1 MRRFL
6 RSLLLS
12 LALCPLAA
20 MALEPVNINTA
31 DAVALQQ
38 INGIGPSKAN
48 AIIEYRKEHG
58 PFATVDDLVKVPGI
72 GEKSLANMKPQLTAG
87 AATAATAS
95 AAKGKGGKA
104 GGK

>member
-20 MALEPVNINTA
+20 MALEPVNINSA
-31 DAVALQQ
+31 DAAALQQ
-38 INGIGPSKAN
+38 VNGIGPSKAK

-58 PFATVDDLVKVPGI
+58 AFATVDDLVKVPGI

-87 AATAATAS
+87 TATVAPASTAK
-95 AAKGKGGKA
+95 AKGGKA
-104 GGK
+104 GSK

>member
-12 LALCPLAA
+12 LALSPLAA

-31 DAVALQQ
+31 DAATLQQ

-48 AIIEYRKEHG
+48 AIIEYRKANG
-58 PFATVDDLVKVPGI
+58 PFATADDLVKVPGI
-72 GEKSLANMKPQLTAG
+72 GEKSLMALKPQITVG
-87 AATAATAS
+87 TATAAPAT
-95 AAKGKGGKA
+95 AAKGGGAKGK
-104 GGK
+104 K

>member
-12 LALCPLAA
+12 LALCPLAV

-48 AIIEYRKEHG
+48 AIIEYRKENG

-72 GEKSLANMKPQLTAG
+72 GEKSLAQLKPQITVG
-87 AATAATAS
+87 TATAAPAP
-95 AAKGKGGKA
+95 AVAKGGGGK
-104 GGK
+104 GKK

>member
-6 RSLLLS
+6 RTLFLS
-12 LALCPLAA
+12 LALSPLAA

-31 DAVALQQ
+31 DAAALQQ

-72 GEKSLANMKPQLTAG
+72 GEKSLAQLKPQITVG
-87 AATAATAS
+87 TATAAPAPT
-95 AAKGKGGKA
+95 AKGGGGK
-104 GGK
+104 GKK

>member
-6 RSLLLS
+6 RSLILS

-31 DAVALQQ
+31 DAAALQQ

-48 AIIEYRKEHG
+48 AIIEYRKTNG
-58 PFATVDDLVKVPGI
+58 AFATVDDLVKVPGI
-72 GEKSLANMKPQLTAG
+72 GEKSLAQLKPQITVG
-87 AATAATAS
+87 AKSAAPAS
-95 AAKGKGGKA
+95 AARSGGGKT
-104 GGK
+104 K

>member
-1 MRRFL
+1 MLRFL

-31 DAVALQQ
+31 DTAALQQ

-58 PFATVDDLVKVPGI
+58 PFASVDDLVKVPGI
-72 GEKSLANMKPQLTAG
+72 GEKSLMQLKPQITAG
-87 AATAATAS
+87 TTTAA
-95 AAKGKGGKA
+95 AAPAGKGGAVK
-104 GGK
+104 GKK

>member
-6 RSLLLS
+6 RSLILS

-31 DAVALQQ
+31 DAAALQQ

-48 AIIEYRKEHG
+48 AIIEYRKANG
-58 PFATVDDLVKVPGI
+58 AFATVDDLVKVPGI
-72 GEKSLANMKPQLTAG
+72 GEKSLVQLKPQITVG
-87 AATAATAS
+87 TTAAAPAS
-95 AAKGKGGKA
+95 AAKSGGGKA
-104 GGK
+104 K

>member
-31 DAVALQQ
+31 DTAALQQ

-48 AIIEYRKEHG
+48 AIIEYRKVNG
-58 PFATVDDLVKVPGI
+58 PFATVDDLTKVPGI
-72 GEKSLANMKPQLTAG
+72 GEKSLAHLKPQITVG
-87 AATAATAS
+87 TTAATPAS
-95 AAKGKGGKA
+95 AARSRGDKGK
-104 GGK
+104 

>member
-6 RSLLLS
+6 RSLILS

-31 DAVALQQ
+31 DAAALQQ

-48 AIIEYRKEHG
+48 AIIEYRKTNG
-58 PFATVDDLVKVPGI
+58 AFATVDDLVKVPGI
-72 GEKSLANMKPQLTAG
+72 GEKSLEQLKPQVTVG
-87 AATAATAS
+87 TAAAAPAS
-95 AAKGKGGKA
+95 SAKGGGGKA
-104 GGK
+104 K